1 MDNDIDTVFIYFQE
15 IYNNLDKEIIWTVM
29 TVIKN
34 DDMWID
40 NVMDKLEELCNDNQN
55 KKPEVQTQIDKTYTI
70 EQFDKENNIDLK
82 KKPSLMDKIRNRLA
96 GSKKYIFKD
105 DDYFPL

>member
-40 NVMDKLEELCNDNQN
+40 NVMDKLEYTKNNCNYSQMLQAEEEYNSPKFFPKAVN
-55 KKPEVQTQIDKTYTI
+55 FHEPQI
-70 EQFDKENNIDLK
+70 
-82 KKPSLMDKIRNRLA
+82 A
-96 GSKKYIFKD
+96 
-105 DDYFPL
+105 